1 MCVKGNLES
10 KGIKNLSILIFN
22 NYIWI
27 ISNSNSNKKVKT
39 LMKNDFNSLY
49 ERFDELYTT
58 YDDRKALKVYIESMS
73 RKSSKEEVEVSAD
86 NLPDT
91 ILTFEE
97 FKTILPAINKK
108 IKKLVV
114 DISYILGTFNQ
125 NGMLDMAK
133 ARLKDEWE
141 DDTFIDEFLKS
152 HEIPF

>member
-1 MCVKGNLES
+1 
-10 KGIKNLSILIFN
+10 
-22 NYIWI
+22 
-27 ISNSNSNKKVKT
+27 
-39 LMKNDFNSLY
+39 MKNDFNSLY
-49 ERFDELYTT
+49 ERFDELYTA

-114 DISYILGTFNQ
+114 DIAYILGTFNQ

-133 ARLKDEWE
+133 ARLKDGWE

>member
-1 MCVKGNLES
+1 
-10 KGIKNLSILIFN
+10 
-22 NYIWI
+22 
-27 ISNSNSNKKVKT
+27 
-39 LMKNDFNSLY
+39 MKNDFNSLY
-49 ERFDELYTT
+49 ERFDELYTA
-58 YDDRKALKVYIESMS
+58 YDDRKVLKGYIESMS
-73 RKSSKEEVEVSAD
+73 EKSSKEEVDVSAD

-125 NGMLDMAK
+125 NGMIDMAK

>member
-1 MCVKGNLES
+1 
-10 KGIKNLSILIFN
+10 
-22 NYIWI
+22 
-27 ISNSNSNKKVKT
+27 
-39 LMKNDFNSLY
+39 MKNDFNSLY
-49 ERFDELYTT
+49 EKFDELYTT
-58 YDDRKALKVYIESMS
+58 YDDRKALKDYIESMS
-73 RKSSKEEVEVSAD
+73 GKSSKEEVEVSAD
-86 NLPDT
+86 NLPDV

-108 IKKLVV
+108 IKKLII

-133 ARLKDEWE
+133 ARLKEEWE

>member
-1 MCVKGNLES
+1 
-10 KGIKNLSILIFN
+10 
-22 NYIWI
+22 
-27 ISNSNSNKKVKT
+27 
-39 LMKNDFNSLY
+39 MKNDFNSLY
-49 ERFDELYTT
+49 ERFDELYTA
-58 YDDRKALKVYIESMS
+58 YDDRKALKVYIEFMS

-125 NGMLDMAK
+125 NGMIDMAK

>member
-1 MCVKGNLES
+1 
-10 KGIKNLSILIFN
+10 
-22 NYIWI
+22 
-27 ISNSNSNKKVKT
+27 
-39 LMKNDFNSLY
+39 MKNDFNSLY
-49 ERFDELYTT
+49 ERFDELYTA

-133 ARLKDEWE
+133 SRLKDDWE

>member
-1 MCVKGNLES
+1 MRS
-10 KGIKNLSILIFN
+10 
-22 NYIWI
+22 
-27 ISNSNSNKKVKT
+27 
-39 LMKNDFNSLY
+39 LMNFIP
-49 ERFDELYTT
+49 R
-58 YDDRKALKVYIESMS
+58 RKALKGYIESMS
-73 RKSSKEEVEVSAD
+73 EKSSKEDVDVSAD

-114 DISYILGTFNQ
+114 DISHILGTFNQ

-133 ARLKDEWE
+133 DRLKEEWE
-141 DDTFIDEFLKS
+141 DETFIDEFMKL

>member
-1 MCVKGNLES
+1 
-10 KGIKNLSILIFN
+10 
-22 NYIWI
+22 
-27 ISNSNSNKKVKT
+27 
-39 LMKNDFNSLY
+39 
-49 ERFDELYTT
+49 
-58 YDDRKALKVYIESMS
+58 MS
-73 RKSSKEEVEVSAD
+73 RQSSNEEVEVSAD

-133 ARLKDEWE
+133 ERLKEEWE

>member
-1 MCVKGNLES
+1 M
-10 KGIKNLSILIFN
+10 
-22 NYIWI
+22 
-27 ISNSNSNKKVKT
+27 KT
-39 LMKNDFNSLY
+39 DFDSLY
-49 ERFDELYTT
+49 EKFDELYTA
-58 YDDRKALKVYIESMS
+58 YDDRKVLKGYIESMS
-73 RKSSKEEVEVSAD
+73 EKSSKKEVEVSAD

-133 ARLKDEWE
+133 ARLKEEWE

-152 HEIPF
+152 HEIQF

>member
-1 MCVKGNLES
+1 
-10 KGIKNLSILIFN
+10 
-22 NYIWI
+22 
-27 ISNSNSNKKVKT
+27 
-39 LMKNDFNSLY
+39 MKNDFNSLY
-49 ERFDELYTT
+49 ERFDELYTA

-97 FKTILPAINKK
+97 FKTILLAINKK

-125 NGMLDMAK
+125 NGMIDMAK

>member
-1 MCVKGNLES
+1 M
-10 KGIKNLSILIFN
+10 I
-22 NYIWI
+22 
-27 ISNSNSNKKVKT
+27 
-39 LMKNDFNSLY
+39 NDFNTLD
-49 ERFDELYTT
+49 ERFDELYTA

-108 IKKLVV
+108 INKLVV
-114 DISYILGTFNQ
+114 DISHILGTFNQ

-133 ARLKDEWE
+133 DRLKEEWE
-141 DDTFIDEFLKS
+141 DETFIDEFMEL

>member
-1 MCVKGNLES
+1 
-10 KGIKNLSILIFN
+10 
-22 NYIWI
+22 
-27 ISNSNSNKKVKT
+27 
-39 LMKNDFNSLY
+39 MKNDFNSLY
-49 ERFDELYTT
+49 ERFDELYTA

-73 RKSSKEEVEVSAD
+73 RKLSKEEVEVSAD

-114 DISYILGTFNQ
+114 DIAYILGTFNQ

>member
-1 MCVKGNLES
+1 M
-10 KGIKNLSILIFN
+10 
-22 NYIWI
+22 
-27 ISNSNSNKKVKT
+27 KT
-39 LMKNDFNSLY
+39 DFDSLY
-49 ERFDELYTT
+49 EKFDELYTT
-58 YDDRKALKVYIESMS
+58 YDDRKALKGYIESMS
-73 RKSSKEEVEVSAD
+73 GKSSKEEVEVSAD

-114 DISYILGTFNQ
+114 DIAYILGTFNQ

-133 ARLKDEWE
+133 DRLKEEWE